1 MAINES
7 QLALLKIQLKRA
19 TTSEWNRSTDT
30 GGAWS
35 GYILRQAELGIEV
48 FSDNTTKIKIGN
60 GTSKWSQL
68 PYVAGESGF
77 FVNSLPDASR
87 AIKNNFYIQ
96 GDKIYYTSNNT
107 DWVEIGDTSNINFNT
122 LTNRPKYAGSTMR
135 NTTNIPKVPTTASE
149 INYVNGSSGLST
161 TDVQGAIDEIVGRM
175 ANLYTRPIGNNII
188 FGNNSTG
195 AATTYPLSLS
205 KTASTIV
212 QRTTS
217 GTIKAVDPIENDD
230 VSTKLY
236 VDNKVDPLTT
246 KVNTLETN
254 VASYNTKITNLETR
268 ATNLEVDNTTNKNR
282 LTTLEGQ
289 VDTNTGNITSLN
301 SRLGTTNIN
310 VSQLSTQV
318 GNIQTQLD
326 NLDIDTI
333 ETMITDESAIRE
345 ANDITSMEAG
355 SGTDNNQIK
364 LTKGDGS
371 TITGTIPLVTNSSNG
386 LITYSDYQQIIAN
399 RDAIQDLQNQSGGYI
414 GISFA
419 TKAALDAYVIP
430 ATIRKGQSTFVIDD
444 ETHNGATTKYY
455 YDGTSFVYAY
465 IIESDP
471 VGIATTDQA
480 GIVLSKNEAGKI
492 YVESNGVMSLV
503 GYDNLVTTIN
513 SKPNFSD
520 LEGITDNNYTDTD
533 KDKVRIITT
542 NGTGNQ
548 FLGNDG
554 LYHTITTPETGMI
567 NDITV
572 DGNSIVDPITKEVEL
587 NKIVLSGSYNDL
599 TNVPSNLVQ
608 DSSYVHTDNNF
619 DNTYKSKVNLIVT
632 NGNGKSVLSNDGTYK
647 QLSNVAF
654 SGSYNDLSNI
664 PSNLVQDANYVHTDN
679 NLTDELVELIGQS
692 SGEINTIET
701 ISLNGNQILPDAQ
714 RNVDI
719 DLSLYALASSVPQNI
734 SDLNNDIDIV
744 SDANYVHTDN
754 NLTNDLLNKVN
765 GIAAGAQVN
774 TLETISLNG
783 INIPITNKNVNISL
797 ANYATTDNLTTTA
810 NTLRGEISDR
820 LRREIVTTLPT
831 GDNIDQ
837 NTIYLKLADD
847 PDTNNNYV
855 EWISVNGNWEI
866 VGGSGSTLTAG
877 NGITINNKVISSNNS
892 YLLNGSKIGSLRASN
907 TTSESSL
914 YEMGFYSFAE
924 GQHTKASGISSHA
937 EGSDTTASG
946 QSSHAEGYNTTAS
959 GNYSHAEG
967 SATTAS
973 NQGSHA
979 EGSNSTASAAYAHAE
994 GYSTAS
1000 GEASH
1005 SEGQSTAS
1013 GTRSHAESSGTAS
1026 GIESHA
1032 EGRSTAAGTNQHAQG
1047 KYNIIDNSN
1056 KYAHIVGNGTNSS
1069 NRSNAHTID
1078 WNGLGWFAGGLKIG
1092 GTGQDDA
1099 NAKTVATTD
1108 QIPTIPSNLPT
1119 NILNGSATGSLRGIE
1134 STEEGT
1140 TYTIGRSAVSLG
1152 NTTEASGMY
1161 AFAEGFMN
1169 KASGMCSHA
1178 EGWGSNAI
1186 GDYSHSENVSTA
1198 TGECSHAE
1206 GKGTNA
1212 IGSQSH
1218 AEGNNTKASGIN
1230 SHVQGKYNIEDTQNK
1245 YAHIVG
1251 NGTNNSNRSNAH
1263 TLDWNGNAWYQ
1274 GDVYVGGT
1282 NQDTGS
1288 SKLIPASQ
1296 LPDFQYRDLDGVLD
1310 ENNLLDYIKSK
1321 YDQSCSGIASVEY
1334 YGQPGNDVMYAVYY
1348 YQNGYLTYEPIGI
1361 YKYHA
1366 PSNNDVVWIDG
1377 DTRNYENGNITNL
1390 VAGTN
1395 SVVTVSDVYTT
1406 NLSSI
1411 VIQYNGGGRFPEYH
1425 DVTTTYTMSGTT
1437 ATCTC
1442 NGTNLSNYDSI
1453 RAKLT
1458 YSDGSTA
1465 YTDDYVSGGGAVACF
1480 TKDTQVETEN
1490 GFKSISKIEVGDK
1503 VYSYNFETEEI
1514 ELKEVDKVVKHEI
1527 KEITNIYTDNEILE
1541 TTWSHP
1547 FYVVLKGSKLAKD
1560 LKVKDQLRMKN
1571 NMLTKINM
1579 ITISELKNK
1588 RMVYE
1593 IRVKDNHNYFVG
1605 NTGVLVFNET
1615 SVLDSEE

>member
-96 GDKIYYTSNNT
+96 GDKIYYTSNNV

-135 NTTNIPKVPTTASE
+135 NTTNIPRVPTTASE

-195 AATTYPLSLS
+195 AATTYPLSSS
-205 KTASTIV
+205 KTASTIA

-230 VSTKLY
+230 ASTKLY

-268 ATNLEVDNTTNKNR
+268 TTNLEVDNTTNKNR

-310 VSQLSTQV
+310 ISQLSTQV

-355 SGTDNNQIK
+355 AGTDNNQIK

-520 LEGITDNNYTDTD
+520 LEGITDNNYTDID
-533 KDKVRIITT
+533 KGKVRIITT
-542 NGTGNQ
+542 DGTGNQ

-554 LYHTITTPETGMI
+554 LYHTITIPETGMI

-599 TNVPSNLVQ
+599 INVPSNLVQ

-632 NGNGKSVLSNDGTYK
+632 NGTGRSVLSNDGTYK

-654 SGSYNDLSNI
+654 SGSYNDLTNV
-664 PSNLVQDANYVHTDN
+664 PTNLVQDANYVHTDN

-734 SDLNNDIDIV
+734 SDLNNDIDMV

-797 ANYATTDNLTTTA
+797 ANYATTDNLTTTT
-810 NTLRGEISDR
+810 NTLRGEIRDR
-820 LRREIVTTLPT
+820 LRREIVTDLPT

-855 EWISVNGNWEI
+855 EWININGNWEI
-866 VGGSGSTLTAG
+866 LGGSGSTLTAG
-877 NGITINNKVISSNNS
+877 NGITINNKVINSNNS
-892 YLLNGSKIGSLRASN
+892 
-907 TTSESSL
+907 
-914 YEMGFYSFAE
+914 
-924 GQHTKASGISSHA
+924 
-937 EGSDTTASG
+937 
-946 QSSHAEGYNTTAS
+946 
-959 GNYSHAEG
+959 
-967 SATTAS
+967 
-973 NQGSHA
+973 
-979 EGSNSTASAAYAHAE
+979 
-994 GYSTAS
+994 
-1000 GEASH
+1000 
-1005 SEGQSTAS
+1005 
-1013 GTRSHAESSGTAS
+1013 
-1026 GIESHA
+1026 
-1032 EGRSTAAGTNQHAQG
+1032 
-1047 KYNIIDNSN
+1047 
-1056 KYAHIVGNGTNSS
+1056 
-1069 NRSNAHTID
+1069 
-1078 WNGLGWFAGGLKIG
+1078 
-1092 GTGQDDA
+1092 
-1099 NAKTVATTD
+1099 
-1108 QIPTIPSNLPT
+1108 NLV
-1119 NILNGSATGSLRGIE
+1119 NGSATGSLRSIE
-1134 STEEGT
+1134 STEEST

-1161 AFAEGFMN
+1161 AFAEGFMS

-1178 EGWGSNAI
+1178 EGWGSNAT
-1186 GDYSHSENVSTA
+1186 GDYSHSENISTA

-1212 IGSQSH
+1212 TGSQAH
-1218 AEGNNTKASGIN
+1218 AEGNNTKASGNN
-1230 SHVQGKYNIEDTQNK
+1230 SHVQGKYNIEDTQNR

-1263 TLDWNGNAWYQ
+1263 TLDWDGNAWYQ
-1274 GDVYVGGT
+1274 GDVYVGGM

-1321 YDQSCSGIASVEY
+1321 YDQSCSGIASVKY

-1366 PSNNDVVWIDG
+1366 PSNNEVVWIDG

-1547 FYVVLKGSKLAKD
+1547 FYVVLKGSRLAKD

-1579 ITISELKNK
+1579 IAISELKNK

-1615 SVLDSEE
+1615 SVLDNEE